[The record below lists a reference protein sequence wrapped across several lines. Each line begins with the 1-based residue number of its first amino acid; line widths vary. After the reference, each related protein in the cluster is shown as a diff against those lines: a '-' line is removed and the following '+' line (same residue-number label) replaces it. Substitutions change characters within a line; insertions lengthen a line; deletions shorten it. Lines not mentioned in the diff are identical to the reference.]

1 MSSFVR
7 FEEVTADLG
16 APLVDG
22 PGARD
27 QYRRGYYLCAKEAA
41 TALRLR
47 SGENRSAIPIMFM
60 YRQYLELAL
69 KDALEKSKAFD
80 LAQSEEKFGHDVE
93 KLWNETKRVLT
104 AFVCKDLLE
113 SINSTLETIHAI
125 DKRADAFR
133 YATNPAG
140 DAQMPENAHV
150 VYHELIDKME
160 EAHTVLELAI
170 DEIRIEETKLDVA
183 IAEAVA
189 KDKS

>member
-1 MSSFVR
+1 MPSFVR

-22 PGARD
+22 PGQRD
-27 QYRRGYYLCAKEAA
+27 QYRRAYYSCAKEAA

-47 SGENRSAIPIMFM
+47 KGENRSAMPIMFM

-80 LAQSEEKFGHDVE
+80 LVQSEDKFGHDVE
-93 KLWNETKRVLT
+93 NLWNEAQRVLT
-104 AFVCKDLLE
+104 TFVPKDLLD
-113 SINSTLETIHAI
+113 SINPTLEIIHAI

-140 DAQMPENAHV
+140 TAQMPENAHV
-150 VYHELIDKME
+150 IYQELIDKME

-170 DEIRIEETKLDVA
+170 DEIRIEETKLDAA

-189 KDKS
+189 KDKT